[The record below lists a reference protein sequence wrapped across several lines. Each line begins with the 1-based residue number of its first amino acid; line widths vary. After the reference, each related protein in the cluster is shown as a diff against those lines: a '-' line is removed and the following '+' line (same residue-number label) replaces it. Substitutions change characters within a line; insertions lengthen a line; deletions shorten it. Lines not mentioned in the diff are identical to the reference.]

1 MADRMA
7 SMMVQKRKRGKSRSS
22 NDMMR
27 NRFHNRSVWRGK
39 EEGVK
44 DALVE

>member
-22 NDMMR
+22 NDKMR
-27 NRFHNRSVWRGK
+27 NRFTIDRYD
-39 EEGVK
+39 EEK
-44 DALVE
+44 KRASKTHS